1 MSITLQSI
9 SNSKKSVLRK
19 ELQGLKL
26 PQEAYKIE
34 HLVLKSSFVWI
45 VENSFL
51 Q

>member
-9 SNSKKSVLRK
+9 FNPKKAVLRK

-26 PQEAYKIE
+26 PQEAHKI
-34 HLVLKSSFVWI
+34 HQLVFKSSFVLI